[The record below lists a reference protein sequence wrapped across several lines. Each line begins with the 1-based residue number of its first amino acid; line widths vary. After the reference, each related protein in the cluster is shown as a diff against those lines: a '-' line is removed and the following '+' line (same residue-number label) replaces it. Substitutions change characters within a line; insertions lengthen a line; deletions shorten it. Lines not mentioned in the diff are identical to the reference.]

1 MQAAPSPPNAS
12 CVSHADTAWV
22 LVCTMLVLLMIPALG
37 LFEAGLLRAKNT
49 TSVLTQ
55 VFSGAV
61 LLSFMWHIVGFSLV
75 FGDSLAGIIGS
86 PATYPLMINVD
97 VDTCFKVWA
106 PTVPKR
112 AFAEFQMMF
121 AAIAPLLMTG
131 SFAERIRWSAFV
143 GLIIGFE
150 VFVYYPVA
158 HWIWG
163 GGWLHQLG
171 TLDFAGGIVIHTT
184 AGVGGIVVA
193 WFVGPRRLDARG
205 SAYPLQ
211 SARSPPHEESA
222 HSSLRHPGIHVAPL
236 ATIPG
241 SVAGVRNMFGDD
253 ASCEYAPGAGPT
265 SCPEDS
271 TAKPISSSSSADCVA
286 PPLTAALLP
295 RTTRE
300 PHSMRVPRPSR
311 SVLLGVGSRATLL
324 PEESVLSFAMPGLV
338 ARLETVPP
346 SSLPLTVTG
355 GALLWLGWFGVPHWL
370 SKPRLA
376 NRPNLPHP
384 PWRAP
389 GTGFNAG
396 SAMSAGPLAAVA
408 VSNTQAGAV
417 AGGVVWMGWSCV
429 LHLRQVGRI
438 RLSLAATINGIIAG
452 LAGITPAAGYI
463 SGDYALLS
471 GGIFGA
477 VGLAVEGLVKHRLH
491 IDDALDVGA
500 VHGATGAAG
509 ALAIGLF
516 ASRAVNA
523 AGADGL
529 LAGGGVALLG
539 SQAAGVAVAAAWSAT
554 AMALICLGLQRT
566 VGLRV
571 EPEEE
576 QDGLDIADHDEP
588 AYEWLLGSERS

>member
-1 MQAAPSPPNAS
+1 MEPPALHVPAPPAAAS

-22 LVCTMLVLLMIPALG
+22 LVSTMLVLLMIPALG

-61 LLSFMWHIVGFSLV
+61 LMSFLWHIVGFSLV
-75 FGDSLAGIIGS
+75 FGDSLVGIIGS
-86 PATYPLMINVD
+86 PATYPLMIGVSVD
-97 VDTCFKVWA
+97 SCFEAWA

-121 AAIAPLLMTG
+121 AAITPLLMTG
-131 SFAERIRWSAFV
+131 SFAERMRWSAFV
-143 GLIIGFE
+143 GLMIGFE
-150 VFVYYPVA
+150 VLVYFPVA

-163 GGWLHQLG
+163 GGWLHRLG

-184 AGVGGIVVA
+184 AGVGGVVVA
-193 WFVGPRRLDARG
+193 WFIGPRRLDARG
-205 SAYPLQ
+205 SVSGLQAARTSLHQESPL
-211 SARSPPHEESA
+211 ST
-222 HSSLRHPGIHVAPL
+222 LRRPGLTPL
-236 ATIPG
+236 VPIPG
-241 SVAGVRNMFGDD
+241 SVADALDTFGDGGPD
-253 ASCEYAPGAGPT
+253 GHSASPAP
-265 SCPEDS
+265 CPED
-271 TAKPISSSSSADCVA
+271 AKPLPSTSSAATSAA
-286 PPLTAALLP
+286 PGLTASLLP
-295 RTTRE
+295 RTTSA
-300 PHSMRVPRPSR
+300 PQPMRVRRSSR
-311 SVLLGVGSRATLL
+311 GALLGVDSRAVLA
-324 PEESVLSFAMPGLV
+324 PEESVLSSSMPGLV

-355 GALLWLGWFGVPHWL
+355 GALLWLGWFG
-370 SKPRLA
+370 
-376 NRPNLPHP
+376 
-384 PWRAP
+384 
-389 GTGFNAG
+389 FNGG

-417 AGGVVWMGWSCV
+417 AGGVVWMAWSCV
-429 LHLRQVGRI
+429 LHRRQVGRT
-438 RLSLAATINGIIAG
+438 RLSLAATVNGIIAG

-463 SGDYALLS
+463 SGHYALLS
-471 GGIFGA
+471 GAIFGV
-477 VGLAVEGLVKHRLH
+477 VGLVAEWLVKHWLR

-500 VHGATGAAG
+500 VHGATGATG

-529 LAGGGVALLG
+529 LEGGGAAQLG

-554 AMALICLGLQRT
+554 ATALICVGLQRS

-576 QDGLDIADHDEP
+576 QEGLDIADHDEP
-588 AYEWLLGSERS
+588 AYEWLLRSGS